1 MQTDNFTCSSED
13 VNSRILKEFRCGISK
28 SAKRRTWHMEFM
40 LKQPVAEHEFFMQW
54 NPEGNSIASILFI
67 PFTTCPHELHE
78 KTTMG

>member
-1 MQTDNFTCSSED
+1 MGKHEKRKYAYLWPAPHTNTW
-13 VNSRILKEFRCGISK
+13 LTSK
-28 SAKRRTWHMEFM
+28 GKR
-40 LKQPVAEHEFFMQW
+40 QW